1 MKLATFL
8 QMMIAEEEAAQKK
21 YTLAAESTDDPKAR
35 EMLQK
40 LAYEEEMHADL
51 LRQYIT
57 SLER

>member
-1 MKLATFL
+1 MDLATFL
-8 QMMIAEEEAAQKK
+8 QMMVAEEEAARQK
-21 YTLAAESTDDPKAR
+21 YTLAAEATDDPQAQ

-51 LRQYIT
+51 LRQYIA